1 MMQEDNILSHIRPR
15 VLSTGAEEMFYTNT
29 MAVMDIRKYPD
40 RVLKQKASPV
50 TALDGDLQK
59 LIDDMIET
67 MYAAPGV
74 GLAAPQVGV
83 SKRLAVIDI
92 STKGTEMP
100 LLVLINPVFLLKE
113 GSLEFEEGCLSLP
126 EYTAK
131 IERAEKVVVRTT
143 DRKGKEFE
151 IEAEGLLAIALQHE
165 IDHLDGLLLIDR
177 ISPIKREFFKKRYQK
192 KIKTGK

>member
-1 MMQEDNILSHIRPR
+1 
-15 VLSTGAEEMFYTNT
+15 
-29 MAVMDIRKYPD
+29 MAVLEIRKYPD
-40 RVLKQKASPV
+40 KVLKKKAAPV
-50 TALDGDLQK
+50 VSFDEALQQ

-92 STKGTEMP
+92 STKGAQMP

-113 GSLEFEEGCLSLP
+113 GSIEFEEGCLSLP

-131 IERAEKVVVRTT
+131 VKRADKVVVRFL
-143 DRKGKEFE
+143 DRKGEE
-151 IEAEGLLAIALQHE
+151 MELEAEGLLAIALQHE
-165 IDHLDGLLLIDR
+165 TDHLDGLLLIDR
-177 ISPIKREFFKKRYQK
+177 ISPIKREFFKKRFAKAQK
-192 KIKTGK
+192 LGK